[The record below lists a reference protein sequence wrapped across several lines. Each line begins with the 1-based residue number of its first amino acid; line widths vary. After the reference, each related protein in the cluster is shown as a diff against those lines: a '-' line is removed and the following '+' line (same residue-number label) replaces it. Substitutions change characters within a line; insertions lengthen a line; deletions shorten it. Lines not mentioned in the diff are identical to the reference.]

1 MSKDSCTAG
10 VVIKMI
16 SGRWKIS
23 ILCHLNNGKK
33 RYCEIKGFRKDISEK
48 MLTQQLKEL
57 QSDKLINRKVY
68 AVVPPKVEYS
78 LTPLGKK
85 ILPLLKVLNDW
96 GVKHL
101 KCPNSLRPINK
112 TKTTYKD
119 RDLSK

>member
-1 MSKDSCTAG
+1 MSKDNCTAG

-33 RYCEIKGFRKDISEK
+33 RYSEIKNLRKDISEK

-57 QSDKLINRKVY
+57 HKDKLIFRKVY
-68 AVVPPKVEYS
+68 AVIPPKVEYS
-78 LTPLGKK
+78 LTPLGRK
-85 ILPLLKVLNDW
+85 IIPLLKVINDW

-101 KCPNSLRPINK
+101 KCPNSLHPISK
-112 TKTTYKD
+112 TKTNCK
-119 RDLSK
+119 SCPIPN